1 MTAEANP
8 ARVHV
13 MQSEGDQTA
22 HLKGW
27 LEQLVSQGGSDL
39 LLVPNSPAA
48 VRVEGALA
56 VIGDRPLSGEDI
68 EAAVFP
74 ALAAHAREEYQRSG
88 IADSSYRIEGL
99 GRFRINL
106 HRERG
111 RAAATVRSLP
121 SKVPALEELRLPPGV
136 AGLAAAAARAGNH
149 WRSDWIGENDDSRRA
164 GKRDQ
169 SERCAPHR
177 DD

>member
-48 VRVEGALA
+48 VRVEGRLA
-56 VIGDRPLSGEDI
+56 VIGDRPLSGERDRSGG
-68 EAAVFP
+68 ASLP
-74 ALAAHAREEYQRSG
+74 WRRMRARNIQRSG

-121 SKVPALEELRLPPGV
+121 SKVPALEELRLPPGSRDWLHCS
-136 AGLAAAAARAGNH
+136 AG
-149 WRSDWIGENDDSRRA
+149 W
-164 GKRDQ
+164 
-169 SERCAPHR
+169 
-177 DD
+177 